1 GADDPTLSGIAVS
14 LGGLVNGT
22 VTDWNGASTPLNDTG
37 NVSATLATLT
47 RNAGDLVSGSPYAI
61 TSGTLNAL
69 TGAAAANYTA
79 SVSTAGNTLAI
90 TPATLTV
97 NLTTDASKTYGT
109 NDPSV
114 NATTPTFTGRVNRSV
129 TDWNNTV
136 TAIDDTT
143 AGAITLSS
151 LTRTAGENVGPY
163 NILSGTAG
171 GTAIGNYTAT
181 VNPNAHV
188 LNVTPAALT
197 GSITNQTKVY
207 GADDPTLSGI
217 AVSLGGLVNG
227 TVTDWNGASTPLND
241 TGNVS
246 ATLATL
252 TRNAGELVSGS
263 PYAITSGTL
272 NALTGTAAGNYTASV
287 STAGNTLAIT
297 PATLTVNLT
306 TDASKTYGTND
317 PSVNATTPTFTGRVN
332 RSVTDWNNTVT
343 AIDDTTA
350 GAITL
355 SSLTRTAG
363 ENVGPYN
370 ILSGTAGGTA
380 IGNYTAT

>member
-136 TAIDDTT
+136 TAIDYTT
-143 AGAITLSS
+143 
-151 LTRTAGENVGPY
+151 
-163 NILSGTAG
+163 
-171 GTAIGNYTAT
+171 T

-246 ATLATL
+246 ATL
-252 TRNAGELVSGS
+252 
-263 PYAITSGTL
+263 
-272 NALTGTAAGNYTASV
+272 
-287 STAGNTLAIT
+287 
-297 PATLTVNLT
+297 
-306 TDASKTYGTND
+306 
-317 PSVNATTPTFTGRVN
+317 
-332 RSVTDWNNTVT
+332 RS
-343 AIDDTTA
+343 
-350 GAITL
+350 
-355 SSLTRTAG
+355 
-363 ENVGPYN
+363 
-370 ILSGTAGGTA
+370 
-380 IGNYTAT
+380 

>member
-1 GADDPTLSGIAVS
+1 
-14 LGGLVNGT
+14 
-22 VTDWNGASTPLNDTG
+22 
-37 NVSATLATLT
+37 
-47 RNAGDLVSGSPYAI
+47 
-61 TSGTLNAL
+61 
-69 TGAAAANYTA
+69 
-79 SVSTAGNTLAI
+79 
-90 TPATLTV
+90 
-97 NLTTDASKTYGT
+97 
-109 NDPSV
+109 
-114 NATTPTFTGRVNRSV
+114 
-129 TDWNNTV
+129 
-136 TAIDDTT
+136 
-143 AGAITLSS
+143 
-151 LTRTAGENVGPY
+151 
-163 NILSGTAG
+163 
-171 GTAIGNYTAT
+171 
-181 VNPNAHV
+181 
-188 LNVTPAALT
+188 
-197 GSITNQTKVY
+197 

-380 IGNYTAT
+380 IGNYTATVNPNAHVLNVTPAALTGTITNQTKVYGADDPTLSGIAVSLGGLVNGTVTDWNGASTPLNDTGNVSATLATLTRNAGETVTAPGPSYAITSGTLNALTGTAAGNYTA